1 MNSEIRIS
9 QRKAVGAAVV
19 VVLLFIYIL
28 NRNSCDLDNA
38 EKSEIGSD
46 LPTIYAI
53 TPTYYR
59 PVQQAELTR

>member
-9 QRKAVGAAVV
+9 QRKALGVAVV
-19 VVLLFIYIL
+19 VTILFIYVL
-28 NRNSCDLDNA
+28 NRNSCDSENL
-38 EKSEIGSD
+38 EKSEITTL
-46 LPTIYAI
+46 LPIIYAI